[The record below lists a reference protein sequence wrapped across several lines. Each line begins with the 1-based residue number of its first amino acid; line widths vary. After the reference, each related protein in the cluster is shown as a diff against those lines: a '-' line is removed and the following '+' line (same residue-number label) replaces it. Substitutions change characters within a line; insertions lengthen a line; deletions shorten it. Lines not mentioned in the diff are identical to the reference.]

1 MMRYGNPDGYG
12 RHGILDTDED
22 GLLVCHECG
31 QGWKHL
37 ATHARLGHGIKARDY
52 REAHG
57 LPLTQALVAPAVSEK
72 MRESWEKNEALHL
85 ATIEGLRDPDRAQRS
100 SRGGTWSV
108 GTRAR
113 QSQRNQA
120 RASRDLTPAEVE
132 MLGDLYDIPT
142 WTANL
147 RVLMAAH
154 PELSQVAIG
163 RSVGIS
169 AATVAQRLRRYPA

>member
-1 MMRYGNPDGYG
+1 MIRYGDPDGHG
-12 RHGILDTDED
+12 RHGILDTGED
-22 GLLVCHECG
+22 GLLICHECG

-37 ATHARLGHGIKARDY
+37 ATHARLAHGITARDY

-72 MRESWEKNEALHL
+72 MRESWEKNGALHAASL
-85 ATIEGLRDPDRAQRS
+85 ESARNPDKAQRS

-120 RASRDLTPAEVE
+120 RASRDLTPDEVE
-132 MLGDLYDIPT
+132 LLGDLYDIPT

-147 RVLMAAH
+147 RALMAAH